1 MGKPFPLYQKGDY
14 ERILFPEPFG
24 GGLQPELYRED
35 WRRDYARLIHSPS
48 FRRLQGKTQLFPG
61 VESDFFR
68 NRLTHSLEVAQIAK
82 SIAIRLNYNY
92 TLNGSKRK
100 VGGSAH
106 NELGI
111 STDLVDFA
119 GLAHDLGHPPFG
131 HQGEEALDECMLD
144 NGGFEGNAQTIRI
157 ITRIEKKF
165 RTENFGFESGID
177 RRVGLNLCF
186 RTLASILK
194 YDNPIPLTKDERK
207 KYAKN
212 EGKKKIAPVKGYYK
226 CDESLVKLIKE
237 KVLSGQKIKGRS
249 FKTLE
254 CYIMDIADDIAY
266 STYDLED
273 GFKAG
278 FISPLDLLYPT
289 PELLESVCKKVNTNL
304 VKESVNKILTEDDIV
319 DLIRNN
325 ILDFEESDS
334 TSAYSEEDKGKYF
347 LDFANSNV
355 DHQYRAAQLIAKN
368 GSLRTG
374 FTSSIV
380 GRFIRGVELDYN
392 KDIPALSKAK
402 LNDETRIL
410 VEILKTFTFM
420 SQITS
425 PRLKIAEYRGKEIVT
440 KIFTTLSEGKGYELL
455 PSDVQ
460 SIYLAADKNYR
471 SRIICDFV
479 ASMTDKYAIEF
490 YGRLT
495 SENPETIFKPF

>member
-1 MGKPFPLYQKGDY
+1 MSKPLYQEGDF
-14 ERILFPEPFG
+14 ERILSNEPFG
-24 GGLQPELYRED
+24 GGLEPEPYRD
-35 WRRDYARLIHSPS
+35 QWRRDYARLIHSPS

-92 TLNGSKRK
+92 TITGEKR
-100 VGGSAH
+100 VENSTH
-106 NELGI
+106 SELGV
-111 STDLVDFA
+111 SVDLIDFA

-131 HQGEEALDECMLD
+131 HQGEEALDECMVND
-144 NGGFEGNAQTIRI
+144 GGFEGNAQTIRI
-157 ITRIEKKF
+157 LARIEKKF
-165 RTENFGFESGID
+165 RTENSGFVNGFDE
-177 RRVGLNLCF
+177 RVGLNLCY
-186 RTLASILK
+186 RTIASVLK
-194 YDNPIPLTKDERK
+194 YDKIIPEKKEERIALVK
-207 KYAKN
+207 
-212 EGKKKIAPVKGYYK
+212 EGEKKISPVKGYYK
-226 CDESLVKLIKE
+226 CDEALIAIVKQ
-237 KVLSGQKIKGRS
+237 KVLAGGQVKTDG

-278 FISPLDLLYPT
+278 FISPLDLLYPSN
-289 PELLESVCKKVNTNL
+289 ELLIAVCDKVNKNL
-304 VKESVNKILTEDDIV
+304 VKEGVNKKLTEDDIV
-319 DLIRNN
+319 DLLRKN
-325 ILDFEESDS
+325 ILDFGESDQ
-334 TSAYSEEDKGKYF
+334 TIGYSEEVKGKHF

-355 DHQYRAAQLIAKN
+355 EHQYRAAQFIAKN
-368 GSLRTG
+368 GSIRTG

-380 GRFIRGVELDYN
+380 GRFIRGVELEYYSEV
-392 KDIPALSKAK
+392 PALSKAK
-402 LNDETRIL
+402 LQDDVRIL

-425 PRLKIAEYRGKEIVT
+425 PRLKIAEFRGKEIVQ
-440 KIFTTLSEGKGYELL
+440 KIFKTLTTGKGYELL

-460 SIYLAADKNYR
+460 TTYLEARDEYK

-490 YGRLT
+490 YGRLK

>member
-1 MGKPFPLYQKGDY
+1 MSKPLYQDGDF
-14 ERILFPEPFG
+14 ERILSPEPFY
-24 GGLQPELYRED
+24 GGLDPEPYREQ

-82 SIAIRLNYNY
+82 SISIRLNYNY
-92 TLNGSKRK
+92 TATGEERK
-100 VGGSAH
+100 KGKSPH
-106 NELGI
+106 KELGI

-131 HQGEEALDECMLD
+131 HQGEEALDECMVND
-144 NGGFEGNAQTIRI
+144 GGFEGNAQTIRI
-157 ITRIEKKF
+157 ISRIEKKF
-165 RTENFGFESGID
+165 RTENFGFENGVD
-177 RRVGLNLCF
+177 KRVGLNLCY
-186 RTLASILK
+186 RTLASVLK
-194 YDNPIPLTKDERK
+194 YDNLIPERK
-207 KYAKN
+207 KERIKLAQK
-212 EGKKKIAPVKGYYK
+212 EGKVKPSPIKGYYK
-226 CDESLVKLIKE
+226 CDSELIQLIK
-237 KVLSGQKIKGRS
+237 KKILSGRVVKEGE

-278 FISPLDLLYPT
+278 FISPLDLLYPSN
-289 PELLESVCKKVNTNL
+289 ELLADVCNKVNKNL
-304 VKESVNKILTEDDIV
+304 VKENIKKTLTEDTIV

-325 ILDFEESDS
+325 ILDFGESDS
-334 TSAYSEEDKGKYF
+334 TIHFSEQIKGKYF

-355 DHQYRAAQLIAKN
+355 DHQYRAAQFIAKN
-368 GSLRTG
+368 GSIRTG

-380 GRFIRGVELDYN
+380 GRFIRGVKLEYN
-392 KDIPALSKAK
+392 KKEPALSKAK
-402 LNDETRIL
+402 LDDDIRIL

-425 PRLKIAEYRGKEIVT
+425 PRLKIAEYRGKEIVE
-440 KIFTTLSEGKGYELL
+440 KIFTTLNTGNGYELL

-460 SIYLAADKNYR
+460 DVYLKAKKSYK

>member
-1 MGKPFPLYQKGDY
+1 MGKPLYQKLDY
-14 ERILFPEPFG
+14 SRYEENEPFSNGELEPEP
-24 GGLQPELYRED
+24 YRSD

-92 TLNGSKRK
+92 TKEGKARTSKTST
-100 VGGSAH
+100 GD
-106 NELGI
+106 ELGI
-111 STDLVDFA
+111 SLDLIEFA

-131 HQGEEALDECMLD
+131 HQGEEALDECMLN
-144 NGGFEGNAQTIRI
+144 NGGFEGNAQTLRI
-157 ITRIEKKF
+157 LTRIEKKF
-165 RTENFGFESGID
+165 RTENYGYDFNGND
-177 RRVGLNLCF
+177 TRVGLNLCY
-186 RTLASILK
+186 RSLASVLK
-194 YDNPIPLTKDERK
+194 YDNIIPQTEQERIS
-207 KYAKN
+207 YAKKM
-212 EGKKKIAPVKGYYK
+212 GKMSPSPVKGYYK
-226 CDESLVKLIKE
+226 CDIEIVNAIKQN
-237 KVLSGQKIKGRS
+237 VLENSNTKGIK

-278 FISPLDLLYPT
+278 FISPLDLLYPS
-289 PELLESVCKKVNTNL
+289 PELLKKVCEKVNQNL
-304 VKESVNKILTEDDIV
+304 SKEGISKILTEDDIV
-319 DLIRNN
+319 DLIRKN
-325 ILDFEESDS
+325 ILDFGESDS
-334 TSAYSEEDKGKYF
+334 TVHFSEEVKGKHF

-355 DHQYRAAQLIAKN
+355 DHQYRAAQFIAKN
-368 GSLRTG
+368 GSIRTG

-380 GRFIRGVELDYN
+380 GRFIRGVELVYN
-392 KDIPALSKAK
+392 KEQPVLSIARLKDDI
-402 LNDETRIL
+402 RIL

-440 KIFTTLSEGKGYELL
+440 RIFTTLSSKEGHQLL
-455 PSDVQ
+455 PSDIQ
-460 SIYLAADKNYR
+460 DIYNAANKDHKK
-471 SRIICDFV
+471 RIICDFI

>member
-1 MGKPFPLYQKGDY
+1 MGKSLYQKGDY
-14 ERILFPEPFG
+14 ERTLKTEPFG
-24 GGLQPELYRED
+24 AGLSPEPYREE

-92 TLNGSKRK
+92 SSSGKKRK
-100 VGGSAH
+100 DATTKH
-106 NELGI
+106 KELGI
-111 STDLVDFA
+111 SIDLVDFS

-131 HQGEEALDECMLD
+131 HQGEEALDQCMLND
-144 NGGFEGNAQTIRI
+144 GGFEGNAQTLRI
-157 ITRIEKKF
+157 LTRIEKKF
-165 RTENFGFESGID
+165 RTEHYGFELGID
-177 RRVGLNLCF
+177 KRIGLNLCQ
-186 RTLASILK
+186 RSLASVLK
-194 YDNPIPLTKDERK
+194 YDRPIPETKGEREALTKK
-207 KYAKN
+207 
-212 EGKKKIAPVKGYYK
+212 EGKTKITPVKGYYA
-226 CDESLVKLIKE
+226 CDSDIIDGIK
-237 KVLSGQKIKGRS
+237 KSVSSNQNLKKHK

-289 PELLESVCKKVNTNL
+289 PDLLKSVCDKVNSNL
-304 VKESVNKILTEDDIV
+304 VKEGVKTKLTEDDVV
-319 DLIRNN
+319 DHIRKY
-325 ILDFEESDS
+325 ILDFGESES
-334 TSAYSEEDKGKYF
+334 TKDFGEDVKGKHF
-347 LDFANSNV
+347 LDFANSQV
-355 DHQYRAAQLIAKN
+355 DNQYRAAQIIAKD
-368 GSLRTG
+368 GSIRTG
-374 FTSSIV
+374 FTSSVV
-380 GRFIRGVELDYN
+380 GRFIRGVELNYN
-392 KDIPALSKAK
+392 KEIPALSIAR
-402 LNDETRIL
+402 LNDEIRIL

-440 KIFTTLSEGKGYELL
+440 KIFTTLVEGKNYELL

-460 SIYLAADKNYR
+460 SVYLAANEKYR
-471 SRIICDFV
+471 RRIICDFI
-479 ASMTDKYAIEF
+479 ACMTDKYAIEF